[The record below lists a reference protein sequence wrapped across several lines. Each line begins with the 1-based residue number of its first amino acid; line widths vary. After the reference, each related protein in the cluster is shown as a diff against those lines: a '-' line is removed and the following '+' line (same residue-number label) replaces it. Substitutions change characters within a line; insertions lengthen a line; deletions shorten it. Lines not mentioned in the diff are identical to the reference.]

1 MAKLHFATELERESD
16 AGSIDCS
23 WSTVIHGIERY
34 AAYRSVGAAED
45 LRQWADLLEGVR
57 ELREE
62 D

>member
-1 MAKLHFATELERESD
+1 MDKLHFATELEREPD
-16 AGSIDCS
+16 ADSIDCS

-45 LRQWADLLEGVR
+45 LRQWADLLEGLR
-57 ELREE
+57 QLREE